1 MVTGGTLLTQL
12 LNGLSV
18 GMVYVLLA
26 AGLSI
31 IFGVMDVINFAHGE
45 FYALG
50 AYLAVGIA
58 AALSGVTGGFWI
70 ALVAAPLIVGVI
82 GGLTERVTIRPL
94 YGRNPLYHI

>member
-1 MVTGGTLLTQL
+1 MVSGGALLTQV

-50 AYLAVGIA
+50 AYLAVGVA
-58 AALSGVTGGFWI
+58 AAFAGVGGAFWI
-70 ALVAAPLIVGVI
+70 ALVAAPLVVGS
-82 GGLTERVTIRPL
+82 
-94 YGRNPLYHI
+94 